1 MLQGRAGDSTSTA
14 AISVPLLQSP
24 PTTQG
29 PGDDAADEDFVMPP
43 HPAMISAGNLA
54 KTGLNAET
62 NAGIALGEDLMQSGS
77 VQCKAVSSIS
87 PMLKD
92 RRSALLYQRTPHDC
106 LNSAPPTTITTATS
120 QISHTTFASVT
131 NVGNT
136 AVQQSAAATA
146 AAATTA
152 IEKKNAFEK
161 RIINNQDCES
171 TVGFGLSGGE
181 NEAAVLVEIKSAVNC
196 HVGNDCHVTTTTTN
210 DDEDNSDQVGVLDN
224 KKANYLK
231 NGIRQIEADQS
242 VESAE
247 GGQPGVQINDKPGAG
262 LAVAVETSQGL
273 PTAGKQNNSEE
284 EAKLALLAKG
294 QNSSSSSLLVS
305 VINSSAIDYSQQFF
319 SQTSDDSLKQKMNLK
334 NLNKTISDDDNDN
347 DFSSSLRTMI
357 PTIKPSDYYFTDNNN
372 KQFILQTPRAQSPS
386 IDDKNTDDDDQ
397 HVVAVPKTQF
407 NEVDA
412 TQVAAGDA
420 ALSKLQEQPNTF
432 VVKVSHNSRCFRNLS
447 ALFYFSRKVKF
458 LF

>member
-1 MLQGRAGDSTSTA
+1 MLQGRAVDSTSTA

-24 PTTQG
+24 TTTQG

-92 RRSALLYQRTPHDC
+92 RRSALLYRTPHDC

-131 NVGNT
+131 IVGNT

-196 HVGNDCHVTTTTTN
+196 HVGNDCHVTTTKTN
-210 DDEDNSDQVGVLDN
+210 DDENEDNSDQVGVLDN

-247 GGQPGVQINDKPGAG
+247 GGQPGVQTDKPGVG
-262 LAVAVETSQGL
+262 LAAVETPQGA

-334 NLNKTISDDDNDN
+334 NLNKTISDDDND
-347 DFSSSLRTMI
+347 FSSSSLRTMI

-386 IDDKNTDDDDQ
+386 IDDKNTDDQ

-420 ALSKLQEQPNTF
+420 
-432 VVKVSHNSRCFRNLS
+432 V
-447 ALFYFSRKVKF
+447 
-458 LF
+458 